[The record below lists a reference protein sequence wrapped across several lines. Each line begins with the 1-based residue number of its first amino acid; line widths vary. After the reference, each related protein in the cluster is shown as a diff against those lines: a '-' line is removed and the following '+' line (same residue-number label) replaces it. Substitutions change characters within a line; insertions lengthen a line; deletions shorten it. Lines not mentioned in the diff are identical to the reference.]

1 MGDDEWDALNIFR
14 FCIKGWLYLLG
25 NTDLGDLAELVA
37 CLLGGDAV
45 DGESALDVIDKTESL
60 VGLLNGDDVHETGW
74 VGGVTSDFTVNLDE
88 IVLDGLK
95 YPQTGRNSSRGTPH
109 PTSKII

>member
-1 MGDDEWDALNIFR
+1 M
-14 FCIKGWLYLLG
+14 
-25 NTDLGDLAELVA
+25 
-37 CLLGGDAV
+37 
-45 DGESALDVIDKTESL
+45 DGETALDVVDKTESL

-95 YPQTGRNSSRGTPH
+95 YPQTGRNSPRGTPH